1 MAVFWTKRSGLCF
14 GLNNKPMV
22 IQGWMELAGAR
33 YSMGASRV
41 NTALLN
47 LHKVG
52 YDMYIFTIE
61 PFCENVMYRGCLFK
75 LICGLIR
82 FRLIFHKA
90 PIFQLILRLIS
101 LSYHNK
107 LI

>member
-1 MAVFWTKRSGLCF
+1 MCDYSRNLCLGLFLAVFWTKRSGLCF

-47 LHKVG
+47 LQPHSAATTVE
-52 YDMYIFTIE
+52 IT
-61 PFCENVMYRGCLFK
+61 
-75 LICGLIR
+75 
-82 FRLIFHKA
+82 
-90 PIFQLILRLIS
+90 
-101 LSYHNK
+101 HNK
-107 LI
+107 DGNSL